1 LGTFERHHVLAE
13 GLAMRYDA
21 ADMTDPQQLVPRR
34 ERGVLRH
41 PGTAYGASVDGVP
54 LTVHLPES
62 GSAELLILAAIHG
75 DEAETTVAVSD
86 AMRCL
91 PNGDLRAAVILCG
104 NPDGML
110 RGTRGN
116 ARGVDLNR
124 NFPTSNWKAD
134 PVFYKSR
141 ANDARD
147 IALSPGPESASEPE
161 TQALIALIDRLQPR
175 AVVSLHSALACVDDS
190 GASPLGRQLAD
201 RCALPFLTEIGYPT
215 PGSMGT
221 WAGERGLNL
230 VTLELEDASLYTLK
244 DRWVPILLDLMTGKF
259 ELR

>member
-1 LGTFERHHVLAE
+1 VNLVARRDRGLIRH
-13 GLAMRYDA
+13 
-21 ADMTDPQQLVPRR
+21 
-34 ERGVLRH
+34 RGES
-41 PGTAYGASVDGVP
+41 YGSSLEGVP
-54 LTVHLPES
+54 LNVFLPHANAPE
-62 GSAELLILAAIHG
+62 IFVLASIHG
-75 DEAETTVAVSD
+75 DEPETTVAVSE
-86 AMRCL
+86 ALRCIPSGEL
-91 PNGDLRAAVILCG
+91 QAAVILCG

-124 NFPTSNWKAD
+124 NFPTSNWTPQ
-134 PVFYKSR
+134 PVHYKSR

-147 IALSPGPESASEPE
+147 IALSPGDAPASEPE
-161 TQALIALIDRLQPR
+161 TIALLALIERLKPR

-190 GASPLGRQLAD
+190 GASHLGRQLSE

-244 DRWVPILLDLMTGKF
+244 DRHVPILIDLMTGRF
-259 ELR
+259 PLEP

>member
-1 LGTFERHHVLAE
+1 MNRGTEQRLVER
-13 GLAMRYDA
+13 RD
-21 ADMTDPQQLVPRR
+21 
-34 ERGVLRH
+34 RGVIRH
-41 PGTAYGASVDGVP
+41 ASSTYGTSVDGIP
-54 LTVHLPES
+54 LTVCLPDS
-62 GSAELLILAAIHG
+62 GSAEVVILAAIHG
-75 DEAETTVAVSD
+75 DEAETTIVVSE
-86 AMRCL
+86 ALRCL
-91 PNGDLRAAVILCG
+91 PVGDLRAAVILCG

-124 NFPTSNWKAD
+124 NFPTSNWNPA
-134 PVFYKSR
+134 PVHYKSR

-147 IALSPGPESASEPE
+147 IALSPGAEPASEAE
-161 TQALIALIDRLQPR
+161 TKALLALLERLQPR

-221 WAGERGLNL
+221 WAAERGLNL

-244 DRWVPILLDLMTGKF
+244 DRHVPILIDLMTGRF
-259 ELR
+259 ELEA

>member
-1 LGTFERHHVLAE
+1 ME
-13 GLAMRYDA
+13 
-21 ADMTDPQQLVPRR
+21 QQLVQRR
-34 ERGVLRH
+34 DRGVIRH
-41 PGTAYGASVDGVP
+41 GSSEYGASVDGIP
-54 LTVHLPES
+54 LIVHLPES
-62 GSAELLILAAIHG
+62 GRAEIVVLAAIHG
-75 DEAETTVAVSD
+75 DESETTVAVSE
-86 AMRCL
+86 ALRCL
-91 PNGDLRAAVILCG
+91 PTGDLRAAVILCG
-104 NPDGML
+104 NPDGMV

-124 NFPTSNWKAD
+124 NFPTSNWRPD

-147 IALSPGPESASEPE
+147 IALSPGSEPASEPE
-161 TQALIALIDRLQPR
+161 TRALISLLERLKPR

-190 GASPLGRQLAD
+190 GASHLGRQLAD

-221 WAGERGLNL
+221 WAGEQGLNL

-244 DRWVPILLDLMTGKF
+244 DRHVPVLLDLMTGRF
-259 ELR
+259 ELAR

>member
-1 LGTFERHHVLAE
+1 MSQTTNQPLVER
-13 GLAMRYDA
+13 RD
-21 ADMTDPQQLVPRR
+21 
-34 ERGVLRH
+34 RGVIRH
-41 PGTAYGASVDGVP
+41 PPTPYGTSVDGIP
-54 LTVHLPES
+54 LTVYLPES
-62 GSAELLILAAIHG
+62 ARAEVVILAAIHG
-75 DEAETTVAVSD
+75 DEPETTVAVSE
-86 AMRCL
+86 ALRCL
-91 PNGDLRAAVILCG
+91 PTGDLQAAVILCG
-104 NPDGML
+104 NPDGMV

-116 ARGVDLNR
+116 AHGIDLNR
-124 NFPTSNWKAD
+124 NFPTSNWRPE

-147 IALSPGPESASEPE
+147 IALSPGPEPASEPE
-161 TQALIALIDRLQPR
+161 TRALLSLIERLGPR

-190 GASPLGRQLAD
+190 GASHLGRQLAD

-244 DRWVPILLDLMTGKF
+244 DRHVPVLIDLMTGRF
-259 ELR
+259 ELA

>member
-1 LGTFERHHVLAE
+1 MKEVTQQRLVERRDRGMIRHAGSSYGT
-13 GLAMRYDA
+13 
-21 ADMTDPQQLVPRR
+21 
-34 ERGVLRH
+34 
-41 PGTAYGASVDGVP
+41 SVDGIP
-54 LTVHLPES
+54 LTVYLPES
-62 GSAELLILAAIHG
+62 KNSDILILAAIHG
-75 DEAETTVAVSD
+75 DESETTVAVSE
-86 AMRCL
+86 ALRCL
-91 PNGDLRAAVILCG
+91 PAGDLRAAVILCG

-124 NFPTSNWKAD
+124 NFPTSNWKPDA
-134 PVFYKSR
+134 VHYKSR

-147 IALSPGPESASEPE
+147 IALTPGPKPASEPE
-161 TQALIALIDRLQPR
+161 TTSLITLIDRLQPR

-190 GASPLGRQLAD
+190 GASHLGRQLAD

-221 WAGERGLNL
+221 WASERGLNL

-244 DRWVPILLDLMTGKF
+244 DRHVPILIDLMTGRF
-259 ELR
+259 ELQAR